1 MSNCDLNRHKKSDKI
16 KWIITSIAFVLVF
29 VFLAGLCMQLFAKDE
44 KYKPSEW
51 FKKPDTEQ
59 TQPDTGNNN
68 LEKTQSSIRLA
79 NSNNA
84 TLRNSAYTSLG
95 VPVPSSELAR
105 LETAFGGLEEYTGS
119 SVSQSIYAKTV
130 VSNNINNTTMTGIL
144 ALKGVNI
151 PFSTM
156 PFILVPTSNVF
167 ADLSNF
173 GYVNVTVTGSKGE
186 IEPNTGTY
194 GSSEYVPSGFN
205 LYWVGGAN
213 GSYGSSYSVSYELVE
228 IRKPIPLPD
237 DPVKE
242 GHTFL
247 GWYFGTA
254 SDHGDN
260 CARYDGS
267 PIYSDTALH
276 AHFQINRYT
285 VTFNSDGGSSVSNQT
300 VDWGTPATLP
310 TPTRDG
316 YAFKGWFLPNGT
328 QYTNQA
334 IKSNTSLTARWERN
348 RFTITFNSD
357 GGSAVENKAVMLN
370 NSIPLTTPTKEG
382 YNFKGW
388 FMSDG
393 TQYTNQPVT
402 DDMTLTARWE
412 IKTFTVTFYVDGEV
426 YDTKTVEYGSQLV
439 QVADEANVY
448 SQNIVSFEY
457 LNEIIPETEAAKM
470 LVVDDMKVYAT
481 KATDT
486 DKLVGT
492 VKNNKWH
499 IIGGVVGGVALIA
512 VIAGIVSGTKRKR
525 R

>member
-1 MSNCDLNRHKKSDKI
+1 MREELNRHKRRDRV
-16 KWIITSIAFVLVF
+16 KWIFTFIALFLAFVMLI
-29 VFLAGLCMQLFAKDE
+29 ALCMQIFGHE
-44 KYKPSEW
+44 KLKPENW
-51 FKKPDTEQ
+51 FKKPEQ
-59 TQPDTGNNN
+59 TRPEDVDKTEKALNKRAAHAELIAPDTVVPYG
-68 LEKTQSSIRLA
+68 
-79 NSNNA
+79 A
-84 TLRNSAYTSLG
+84 TVTDNDVSALG
-95 VPVPSSELAR
+95 G
-105 LETAFGGLEEYTGS
+105 ETPAYDAEWKAVL
-119 SVSQSIYAKTV
+119 TV
-130 VSNNINNTTMTGIL
+130 KNNINSVTANSSAKIFHAVMTSFAPMSSLWLL
-144 ALKGVNI
+144 APK
-151 PFSTM
+151 
-156 PFILVPTSNVF
+156 SNVF
-167 ADLSNF
+167 DIPNCVLDGVVVKIN
-173 GYVNVTVTGSKGE
+173 GVVKDVYVAHSTCYLLNVAAGDNSPSRTKPTPVTS
-186 IEPNTGTY
+186 
-194 GSSEYVPSGFN
+194 
-205 LYWVGGAN
+205 
-213 GSYGSSYSVSYELVE
+213 VE
-228 IRKPIPLPD
+228 ITYNLTCVEKPIPLPN

-260 CARYDGS
+260 CAKYDGS

-285 VTFNSDGGSSVSNQT
+285 VTFNSDGGSSVANQT
-300 VDWGTPATLP
+300 VDWGTSATLT

-457 LNEIIPETEAAKM
+457 LNEIIPETEAVKM

-486 DKLVGT
+486 DKILST
-492 VKNNKWH
+492 VKNNKWQ

-512 VIAGIVSGTKRKR
+512 VIAGIVSGAKRKR

>member
-1 MSNCDLNRHKKSDKI
+1 MRNEFYQHKKSDKI
-16 KWIITSIAFVLVF
+16 KWIITAVCFVLLF
-29 VFLAGLCMQLFAKDE
+29 AFMAGLCMQLFAKDD

-51 FKKPDTEQ
+51 FKPNTEQ
-59 TQPDTGNNN
+59 TQPDTDDNNSETARNFKRSN
-68 LEKTQSSIRLA
+68 L
-79 NSNNA
+79 NNT

-119 SVSQSIYAKTV
+119 SVSQSIYTKTV
-130 VSNNINNTTMTGIL
+130 VSNNINDTIMTGVL
-144 ALKGVNI
+144 ALKGVGML
-151 PFSTM
+151 FSNM

-167 ADLSNF
+167 SELSDCS
-173 GYVNVTVTGSKGE
+173 YVKVTVTGSKGE
-186 IEPNTGTY
+186 IEPNTGSY

-213 GSYGSSYSVSYELVE
+213 GSFGSNYSVSYTLAKNDVVV
-228 IRKPIPLPD
+228 PLPD

-260 CARYDGS
+260 CAKYDGS

-285 VTFNSDGGSSVSNQT
+285 VSFNSDGGSSVANQT
-300 VDWGTPATLP
+300 VDWGTSATLT

-426 YDTKTVEYGSQLV
+426 YDTKTVDYGSYLL

-448 SQNIVSFEY
+448 AQNIVSFEY
-457 LNEIIPETEAAKM
+457 LNDIVPETEAAKM

-486 DKLVGT
+486 DKILST
-492 VKNNKWH
+492 VKNNKWQ

-512 VIAGIVSGTKRKR
+512 VIAGIVSGAKRKR

>member
-1 MSNCDLNRHKKSDKI
+1 MNELRQHKKSDKI
-16 KWIITSIAFVLVF
+16 KWVITSIAFVLVF
-29 VFLAGLCMQLFAKDE
+29 VFLAGLCMQLFGNDKI
-44 KYKPSEW
+44 KPSNW

-59 TQPDTGNNN
+59 TQSDIDNNIS
-68 LEKTQSSIRLA
+68 EKTRSSTRLA

-119 SVSQSIYAKTV
+119 SVTQSIYTKTV
-130 VSNNINNTTMTGIL
+130 VSNNINDTTMTGVL
-144 ALKGVNI
+144 ALKGVGML
-151 PFSTM
+151 FSNM

-167 ADLSNF
+167 SELSDCS
-173 GYVNVTVTGSKGE
+173 YVKVTVTGSKGE
-186 IEPNTGTY
+186 IEPNTGSY

-205 LYWVGGAN
+205 LYWVGGTN
-213 GSYGSSYSVSYELVE
+213 GSFGSNYSVSYTLAKNEVVV
-228 IRKPIPLPD
+228 PLPD

-242 GHTFL
+242 RHTFI

-260 CARYDGS
+260 CTKYDGS
-267 PIYSDTALH
+267 PITSNTALH
-276 AHFQINRYT
+276 AHFRINRYS
-285 VTFNSDGGSSVSNQT
+285 VTFNSDGGSSVANQV
-300 VDWGTPATLP
+300 VDWGTAATLP

-316 YAFKGWFLPNGT
+316 YAFKGWFLSNGT
-328 QYTNQA
+328 QYTNQG
-334 IKSNTSLTARWERN
+334 IKENTTLTARWERN

-393 TQYTNQPVT
+393 TQYTDQPVT

-426 YDTKTVEYGSQLV
+426 YDTKTVDYGSYLL
-439 QVADEANVY
+439 QVADEVKVY
-448 SQNIVSFEY
+448 EQNIIAFEY
-457 LNEIIPETEAAKM
+457 INENIPETEAAKM

-492 VKNNKWH
+492 VKNNKWA
-499 IIGGVVGGVALIA
+499 IIGGAAGGIALIA
-512 VIAGIVSGTKRKR
+512 VVAGIIGGAKRKR